1 MPWRR
6 VLAFRWEIIL
16 KLISWVKTKGNTA
29 PLPSFLPSCLIIP
42 SSYLSLS
49 IFLFLSFFFP
59 SFFFLIF
66 YFFLSWVKFIPQLNF
81 TQPSAC
87 AYWEVGHL
95 SEEVTSTTH
104 CKHSTELGAG
114 PTWANHKIVVLV
126 QFPNVR
132 LLWTIEVVDK
142 RNNLQ
147 NRPRWLGSFLSL
159 PLRVPYRL
167 VVSDNNLEGISQY
180 SEYNCIRFR
189 NNVCR
194 FVSLFLCSKSIRM
207 TYKISSTLIVLSV

>member
-1 MPWRR
+1 MFLSTRSCCTCFCISR
-6 VLAFRWEIIL
+6 ISVCKDAMETRIGLQVGNNFEINQL
-16 KLISWVKTKGNTA
+16 GENKRQYGTS
-29 PLPSFLPSCLIIP
+29 SFLPSVLFSCLIIP

-114 PTWANHKIVVLV
+114 LTWANHKIVVLV
-126 QFPNVR
+126 QFPNVG

-142 RNNLQ
+142 RKNIQ
-147 NRPRWLGSFLSL
+147 NRSRWLGSFLSL
-159 PLRVPYRL
+159 
-167 VVSDNNLEGISQY
+167 SESFIS
-180 SEYNCIRFR
+180 
-189 NNVCR
+189 
-194 FVSLFLCSKSIRM
+194 
-207 TYKISSTLIVLSV
+207 TSSQW